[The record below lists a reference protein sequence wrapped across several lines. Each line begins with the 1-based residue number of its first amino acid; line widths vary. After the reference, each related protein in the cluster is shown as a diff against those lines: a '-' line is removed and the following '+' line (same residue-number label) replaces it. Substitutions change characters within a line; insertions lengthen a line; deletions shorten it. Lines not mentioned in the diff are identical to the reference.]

1 MSGTMSGLARLW
13 HLLTAAPTAV
23 TDPEHRR
30 QLQFLSG
37 LLVVLIPLGL
47 LSISVQL
54 LLISGFWPTFAAV
67 ASALA
72 VLLFAYGLARAGKFT
87 AGAVVA
93 ISAAAMASFA
103 IVLLNAHDLFVY
115 AFLLIAILLAALLFS
130 EVGTWVT
137 ALSVLLGASVLLPAW
152 GVPPPDNDPLVV
164 PIFIVIV
171 TALLLLGIR
180 HRNALER
187 DRQAQLAASEA
198 RFRSFVDATLEGV
211 VFIEDGRII
220 DINER
225 GAALVGAASSA
236 TLIGRQILDFCAP
249 ADREFV
255 ATQMRNNV
263 TTPYEFS
270 MLRLDGSEFP
280 GEVCGRTSYYQNRP
294 VRVTV
299 VRDLTERRRAEAE
312 LRHERE
318 FTSTVFDTAGSLIV
332 VLDRVGRI
340 VRFNRTAEE
349 LTGYR
354 FDEVRGQSPW
364 DYFLPPEEAAA
375 VEAVFKRLTANDV
388 VARYENHWRMRDGSS
403 RLFDWSNRVITDSAG
418 NVEYIVTVG
427 TDITERKHIEQ
438 RTQQLNRLLQT
449 LGSINPALL
458 GASTEPQLFA
468 NICRTLVEQGGFAMA
483 WVGLA
488 EPETKR
494 VRVAC
499 QSGFAHGYLENL
511 DIRYDDSPAG
521 QGPTGMAIRTGQTVI
536 NEDTETNPHFAAW
549 RERARQHGYRST
561 VAIPLR
567 INQQVI
573 GSLNVY
579 AARPHAFGDEEVV
592 LLEKLAGDVGM
603 AVERQ
608 RGMDRIASSEHELA
622 TILQNMQDTY
632 YRTDQDGRIVRASQS
647 ATQLLDYAPDEML
660 GRQMAD
666 FYVDADGPERF
677 VAALRVAGGALR
689 NYDVLLRHRN
699 GAEIWVS
706 TNAQYVRDADGK
718 IIGIE
723 GTTRDVTERKRAE
736 ERLLDIARGVSATT
750 GKTFFHSLVAH
761 LVQSLHADYAFVGQ
775 LLPDQANRVRTI
787 AVQAGEQ
794 HVDDFEYDLVGTPC
808 QDVVGHE
815 TRVYPSAVQE
825 QFPHDH
831 LLTEMGVQAYVG
843 TPLFDSSGVALGL
856 LVVLY
861 RRSIDEDLTIRTTL
875 EIFAARAAAE
885 LERLRAEQALR
896 ESEIMLARAQE
907 MTHLGSWRWEV
918 ANGKVTWSDEM
929 YRIYGLS
936 PDTGEISFERAMAA
950 IHPDDRALVT
960 QQVKTMLA
968 GKDTSY
974 YECRIVRP
982 DGAVRN
988 VWARSEIQRV
998 ADGSPQFIIGTVQ
1011 DITEHMRAEQAL
1023 RASESRYRTIVE
1035 TAQEGIWQ
1043 IDADNRTTF
1052 ANRKMAEI
1060 LGYSVDEMNGRP
1072 LFDFMDDEGRA
1083 LAVQNVERR
1092 KAGVAEQHEFKFR
1105 SKDGVVIWA
1114 ELNTTPLY
1122 DAHGGYAGALAMV
1135 TDITERKR
1143 ADQALRESEI
1153 RYRTTLDAMAE
1164 GIVLQDHQG
1173 RILTCNPAAER
1184 ILGLTHDQ
1192 IMGRTSLDPRWRAV
1206 HEDGTPFLG
1215 DSHPSM
1221 ETLRTGEPQ
1230 SNVIMGVHKPDGS
1243 LSWISINSQ
1252 PLIDPGEKRPHGV
1265 VTSFHDITSLRATTA
1280 ALRASEALLAHS
1292 QEVAHLGSFEWNI
1305 RSNEVIWSRETYQLF
1320 GENPDQPSADIWSL
1334 LARAVH
1340 PDDQVRLQASMKEV
1354 VERGIRTP
1362 MELRVRWPDGSEHVL
1377 WTEGEVV
1384 PGVDGRPDR
1393 MVGTL
1398 QDITTRKRAEQALRD
1413 SETRFRTLSEVA
1425 FEGIFIHDQG
1435 RIIDA
1440 NPTFAAMLGYDLEEI
1455 KRLTVFDLVVPAEH
1469 ENVRRAMQEGYETAL
1484 EMTALREDGGTLTVE
1499 IFGKS
1504 LIFQGRILRVVSVR
1518 DMTARLRAETQ
1529 MRKLSSALEQSAD
1542 SVVITDRQGIIE
1554 YVNSGFEKTTGY
1566 SRAEAVGQ
1574 SPRLVKSDK
1583 QGAGFYKKL
1592 WDTILAGEVFSDV
1605 FVNRRKDGSLY
1616 YEEKTITPLKDSTG
1630 AVTHFVATGKDV
1642 SERMQAQE
1650 RMQHMAQHD
1659 ALTEL
1664 PNRMLFLDRLKQA
1677 LARARWHKRLIAVLF
1692 VDLDRFKTIN
1702 DTLGHEVGD
1711 RLLQA
1716 LAERFSASVREGDTV
1731 ARFGGDEFVML
1742 LDDVSSEK
1750 DIGVVA
1756 QKVLEA
1762 LAPAFLI
1769 DGQSLYVTASIGV
1782 SLYPNDGEDS
1792 GTLLKNADIAMYR
1805 AKELGKNTYQFYSA
1819 DMSARAFERL
1829 TLESSLRHAIERDEF
1844 RLYYQPQID
1853 TASGA
1858 IVGVEALLR
1867 WQHPD
1872 FGLVAPAEFI
1882 PLLEETGLIV
1892 PAGDWV
1898 FRTACEQLRAWH
1910 SAGWPGLRM
1919 AVNLSPRQFQTVG
1932 LSIMVERGLAIVQCD
1947 PDLIELEI
1955 TENVLLRHA
1964 VATVDAL
1971 DAVRALGVRLAIDDF
1986 GTGYSS
1992 LSYLRRYAIDTVKI
2006 DRSFVHDIPSDP
2018 DDSAITTAIISLALS
2033 LKLDVIAE
2041 GVETE
2046 AQRAFLLERG
2056 CHLMQG
2062 YLFSRPLPPED
2073 ITRLLAAPRL
2083 GKQQP

>member
-1 MSGTMSGLARLW
+1 MSGLVRLW
-13 HLLTAAPTAV
+13 HRLTEAPTTV
-23 TDPEHRR
+23 IDPGPRR
-30 QLQFLSG
+30 QIRLLSG

-47 LSISVQL
+47 LSIGVQL
-54 LLISGFWPTFAAV
+54 RLIPGFWPTFAAV
-67 ASALA
+67 ASALV

-87 AGAVVA
+87 AGAVIT
-93 ISAAAMASFA
+93 ISAAALASFA
-103 IVLLNAHDLFVY
+103 VVILNPHDLFEY

-130 EVGTWVT
+130 EIGTWVT
-137 ALSVLLGASVLLPAW
+137 AVGVLLGASVLLPAW
-152 GVPPPDNDPLVV
+152 GIPPPDNDPLVV

-187 DRQAQLAASEA
+187 DRQAELAASEA
-198 RFRSFVDATLEGV
+198 RFHSFVDATLEGV

-225 GAALVGAASSA
+225 GAALLGAAGS
-236 TLIGRQILDFCAP
+236 TMLIGRQILDFCAP
-249 ADREFV
+249 ADRERV
-255 ATQMRNNV
+255 AMQMRNNV
-263 TTPYEFS
+263 TTPYEFTIR
-270 MLRLDGSEFP
+270 RLDGREFL
-280 GEVCGRTSYYQNRP
+280 GEVRGRTSLYHERP

-299 VRDLTERRRAEAE
+299 FRDLTERRHAEAE

-318 FTSTVFDTAGSLIV
+318 FTSTVLDTAGSLIV
-332 VLDRVGRI
+332 VLDRAGRI
-340 VRFNRTAEE
+340 VRFNRAAEE
-349 LTGYR
+349 ITGYR

-375 VEAVFKRLTANDV
+375 VETVFKRLTANDI
-388 VARYENHWRMRDGSS
+388 VARYENHWRMRDGAY

-418 NVEYIVTVG
+418 QVEYIVSVG
-427 TDITERKHIEQ
+427 TDITERKRIEQ
-438 RTQQLNRLLQT
+438 RTQHLNRLLRT
-449 LGSINPALL
+449 LGSVNPALV
-458 GASTEPQLFA
+458 GAGSESQLFA

-488 EPETKR
+488 EPDTKR

-499 QSGFAHGYLENL
+499 QSGFVHGYLENL
-511 DIRYDDSPAG
+511 DIRYDDSPSG

-536 NEDTETNPHFAAW
+536 NEDTETNALFAPW

-567 INQQVI
+567 IREQVL

-579 AARPHAFGDEEVV
+579 AAQPHAFGDEEVV

-603 AVERQ
+603 SVERL
-608 RGMDRIASSEHELA
+608 RAIERIAASEHELA
-622 TILQNMQDTY
+622 TILHNMQDTY

-647 ATQLLDYAPDEML
+647 ATQLLGYAPQEVL
-660 GRQMAD
+660 GMRLGD
-666 FYVDADGPERF
+666 FYVDADGRERF
-677 VAALRVAGGALR
+677 VAALKAAGGTLR
-689 NYDVLLRHRN
+689 NYEALLRHRD
-699 GAEIWVS
+699 GRAIWVS

-718 IIGIE
+718 VIGIE
-723 GTTRDVTERKRAE
+723 GTTRDITERKRAE

-750 GKTFFHSLVAH
+750 GETFFHSLVAH
-761 LVQSLHADYAFVGQ
+761 LVPSLQADYAFVGQ
-775 LLPDQANRVRTI
+775 LVPGEADCIRTI
-787 AVQAGEQ
+787 AVQVGERR
-794 HVDDFEYDLVGTPC
+794 VDDFEYDLAGTPC
-808 QDVVGHE
+808 QNVVGRE
-815 TRVYPSAVQE
+815 TCTYPRAVQE

-831 LLTEMGVQAYVG
+831 MLAEMGVQAYVG
-843 TPLFDSSGVALGL
+843 TPLFDSNGAALGL
-856 LVVLY
+856 LTVMY
-861 RRSIDEDLTIRTTL
+861 RRPIDEDPTIRTTL

-907 MTHLGSWRWEV
+907 MTHLGSWRWQV
-918 ANGKVTWSDEM
+918 ATGKVTWSDEM
-929 YRIYGLS
+929 YRIYGVS
-936 PDTGEISFERAMAA
+936 PDTGGVSFERAMSA
-950 IHPDDRALVT
+950 IHPDDRALVA
-960 QQVKTMLA
+960 QQVQDMLA
-968 GKDTSY
+968 GKDTEN

-982 DGAVRN
+982 DGVVRY
-988 VWARSEIQRV
+988 VWARSEVQRA
-998 ADGSPQFIIGTVQ
+998 ADGSPQIVIGTVQ
-1011 DITEHMRAEQAL
+1011 DITGRKRAEQAL
-1023 RASESRYRTIVE
+1023 RDSETRYRTIVE

-1043 IDADNRTTF
+1043 IDTDNRTTF
-1052 ANRKMAEI
+1052 VNRKMAEI
-1060 LGYSVDEMNGRP
+1060 LGYSVEEMNGRP

-1105 SKDGVVIWA
+1105 SKDGVAIWA

-1143 ADQALRESEI
+1143 ADQALSESEI
-1153 RYRTTLDAMAE
+1153 RYRTTLEAMAE
-1164 GIVLQDHQG
+1164 GIVLQDYQG

-1184 ILGLTHDQ
+1184 ILGLTRDQ

-1252 PLIDPGEKRPHGV
+1252 PLIDPGEQRPHNV
-1265 VTSFHDITSLRATTA
+1265 VTSFHDITSLRAATA

-1292 QEVAHLGSFEWNI
+1292 QEVAHLGSFEWHI
-1305 RSNEVIWSRETYQLF
+1305 RSNEAIWSRATYRLF
-1320 GENPDQPSADIWSL
+1320 GEDPDHPSADIWTL

-1340 PDDQVRLQASMKEV
+1340 PDDQARMQASMNEV
-1354 VERGIRTP
+1354 DEHGIREP

-1377 WTEGEVV
+1377 WAEAEVV
-1384 PGVDGRPDR
+1384 PGADGRPDR
-1393 MVGTL
+1393 TVGTL

-1413 SETRFRTLSEVA
+1413 SEARFRTLSEVA

-1435 RIIDA
+1435 KIVDA
-1440 NPTFAAMLGYDLEEI
+1440 NPTFAAMLGYELEEV
-1455 KRLTVFDLVVPAEH
+1455 KQLTVFDLVVPAQH
-1469 ENVRRAMQEGYETAL
+1469 EIVRRAMQEGYDTTL
-1484 EMTALREDGGTLTVE
+1484 EMTALREDGSTLNVE
-1499 IFGKS
+1499 VFGKS

-1529 MRKLSSALEQSAD
+1529 MRKLSSALEQTAD
-1542 SVVITDRQGIIE
+1542 SVVITNRQGIIE
-1554 YVNSGFEKTTGY
+1554 YVNPGFEKTTGY
-1566 SRAEAVGQ
+1566 SRAEALGQ
-1574 SPRLVKSDK
+1574 TPRLVKSDK

-1592 WDTILAGEVFSDV
+1592 WDTILAGEVFSEV

-1677 LARARWHKRLIAVLF
+1677 LARARWHQRLVAVLF

-1716 LAERFSASVREGDTV
+1716 LAERFTASVREGDTV

-1742 LDDVSSEK
+1742 LDDVASEK

-1762 LAPAFLI
+1762 LAPPFVI

-1829 TLESSLRHAIERDEF
+1829 TLESSLRHAIERNEF

-1898 FRTACEQLRAWH
+1898 FRTACEQLCAWH
-1910 SAGWPGLRM
+1910 AAGWPGLRM
-1919 AVNLSPRQFQTVG
+1919 AVNLSPRQFQTPG
-1932 LSIMVERGLAIVQCD
+1932 LAIMVERGLAGVNCD
-1947 PDLIELEI
+1947 PNLIELEI

-1971 DAVRALGVRLAIDDF
+1971 EAVRALGVRLAIDDF

-2006 DRSFVHDIPSDP
+2006 DRSFVHDIPGDP
-2018 DDSAITTAIISLALS
+2018 DDSAITAAIIGLAQS

-2073 ITRLLAAPRL
+2073 ITRLLATPRAK
-2083 GKQQP
+2083 G